1 MDELKFEICDEHGT
15 TIETNIESQEKALEL
30 IECYSKENP
39 NSKFEIFIKE

>member
-1 MDELKFEICDEHGT
+1 MDELKFEICDENGT

-30 IECYSKENP
+30 IESYSKQNP